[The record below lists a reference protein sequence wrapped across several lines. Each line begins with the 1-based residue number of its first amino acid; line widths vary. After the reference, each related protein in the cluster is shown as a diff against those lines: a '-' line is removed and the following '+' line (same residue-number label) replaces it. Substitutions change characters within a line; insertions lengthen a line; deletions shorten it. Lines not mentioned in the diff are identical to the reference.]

1 MLTLFKIQ
9 LHTLRKLLTAGN
21 ISQLGVPFYNL
32 AKLSLMH
39 NQCFHNKYLSST
51 QYSQEKQISTK
62 MICFVPIEE
71 VVIIFVLGRV
81 EVSFNHPVTEG
92 REGKLENDLDKKA
105 GEEEHVEE
113 DDDEEEFDD
122 DEDLVP
128 DPDIVVEYNEESTGD
143 TEVGARQI
151 ASGQLL

>member
-1 MLTLFKIQ
+1 M
-9 LHTLRKLLTAGN
+9 
-21 ISQLGVPFYNL
+21 
-32 AKLSLMH
+32 
-39 NQCFHNKYLSST
+39 
-51 QYSQEKQISTK
+51 
-62 MICFVPIEE
+62 
-71 VVIIFVLGRV
+71 
-81 EVSFNHPVTEG
+81 TEG

-113 DDDEEEFDD
+113 DDEEEEFDD

-151 ASGQLL
+151 ASRQLL

>member
-1 MLTLFKIQ
+1 M
-9 LHTLRKLLTAGN
+9 
-21 ISQLGVPFYNL
+21 
-32 AKLSLMH
+32 
-39 NQCFHNKYLSST
+39 
-51 QYSQEKQISTK
+51 
-62 MICFVPIEE
+62 
-71 VVIIFVLGRV
+71 

-92 REGKLENDLDKKA
+92 REGNLENDLDKKA
-105 GEEEHVEE
+105 GEEELVDD